1 VASVLPSLSTIPPT
15 ISISITPSN
24 QFLNFTPYSNTRVDV
39 KTLKASSNAIS
50 LIKHFEGIV
59 LQKYIKGDLKLK
71 DSLSYPYWDEYGK
84 VWTIGYG
91 TTRIDGK
98 SVTPS
103 TRPITEAVASLYVE
117 RAINKSFTPEIRKYV
132 KVPLNQNEFDAL
144 VVFTYNL
151 GAGNLASSGLLRKI
165 NNKQYIEAGSEFLK
179 WTYAGGKQLPGLVSR
194 RANERYLYDLNS
206 PGNK

>member
-1 VASVLPSLSTIPPT
+1 VTSST
-15 ISISITPSN
+15 
-24 QFLNFTPYSNTRVDV
+24 
-39 KTLKASSNAIS
+39 K
-50 LIKHFEGIV
+50 
-59 LQKYIKGDLKLK
+59 
-71 DSLSYPYWDEYGK
+71 
-84 VWTIGYG
+84 
-91 TTRIDGK
+91 
-98 SVTPS
+98 
-103 TRPITEAVASLYVE
+103 PITEAVASLYVE
-117 RAINKSFTPEIRKYV
+117 QAINKSFTPEIRKYV

-194 RANERYLYDLNS
+194 RANEKYLYELNS